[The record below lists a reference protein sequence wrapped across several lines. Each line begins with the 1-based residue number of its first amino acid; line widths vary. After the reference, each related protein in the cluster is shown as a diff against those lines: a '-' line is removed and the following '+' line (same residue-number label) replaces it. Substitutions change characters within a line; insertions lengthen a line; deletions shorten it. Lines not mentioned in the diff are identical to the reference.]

1 MTLLPLM
8 LFFVP
13 LLLLI
18 VMAFSLW
25 RLQKKTVDYEKH
37 IAVIE
42 ATLVG
47 VTKKITL
54 LEAATVNSVTA
65 DQVVAPTSLL
75 SLEDE
80 QAELEQSADM
90 FRTSDDE
97 PCAER
102 ALIEKMKKITSP

>member
-1 MTLLPLM
+1 MTLMSLM
-8 LFFVP
+8 LFFIP
-13 LLLLI
+13 FLLLI
-18 VMAFSLW
+18 SVVFSLW
-25 RLQKKTVDYEKH
+25 QLQKKVLAYEKH

-65 DQVVAPTSLL
+65 DPVVAPTSLL

-97 PCAER
+97 PRAER
-102 ALIEKMKKITSP
+102 ALIEKMKKITSS